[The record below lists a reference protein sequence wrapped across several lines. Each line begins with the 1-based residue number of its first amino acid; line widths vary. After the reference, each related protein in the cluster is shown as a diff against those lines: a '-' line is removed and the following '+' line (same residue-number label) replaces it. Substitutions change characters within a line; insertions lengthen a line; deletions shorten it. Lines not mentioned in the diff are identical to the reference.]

1 MFEFQFIYFIRERF
15 VDTAPEKIFPLITA
29 FDNKFLPSYADEI
42 TPNGVQKVIRIV
54 GLNEFD
60 NVSVLFSSE
69 TVNINILCRS
79 TRPTNEELIEKLDF
93 ITTALRKIK
102 PEVRAWRLASIVTLI
117 RRTTNEFN
125 TQMYNKFFKGEN
137 PEEFFEWNTRRAAK
151 RQHGEET
158 LNVISTVTRGPVM
171 NAGNP
176 NENFDAI
183 VTQLDVNTVVEK
195 SADRFSI
202 TTELSSQL
210 LDIAS
215 DNVERLLG

>member
-1 MFEFQFIYFIRERF
+1 
-15 VDTAPEKIFPLITA
+15 
-29 FDNKFLPSYADEI
+29 
-42 TPNGVQKVIRIV
+42 
-54 GLNEFD
+54 
-60 NVSVLFSSE
+60 
-69 TVNINILCRS
+69 
-79 TRPTNEELIEKLDF
+79 
-93 ITTALRKIK
+93 
-102 PEVRAWRLASIVTLI
+102 
-117 RRTTNEFN
+117 
-125 TQMYNKFFKGEN
+125 
-137 PEEFFEWNTRRAAK
+137 
-151 RQHGEET
+151 
-158 LNVISTVTRGPVM
+158 M

>member
-1 MFEFQFIYFIRERF
+1 M
-15 VDTAPEKIFPLITA
+15 
-29 FDNKFLPSYADEI
+29 
-42 TPNGVQKVIRIV
+42 

-137 PEEFFEWNTRRAAK
+137 PEEFFEWNTRRAAR